1 MNKYKLVLLLVA
13 LFGSDYFFLNGQPKA
28 SISGY
33 VTNASTGEE
42 LIGATV
48 FVSELNTGIFTNNYG
63 FYSLSMPQGKYSVSF
78 SFMGFDT
85 QTKVIDLNTNTKLDI
100 ELLEKSTEIKEI
112 KVTAEGVDRN
122 IKSTEMSV
130 VRLNVK
136 EIKQIPVI
144 FGEQDILKIIQLM
157 PGVKAAGEGNSGFY
171 VRGGGADQNLVLLDE
186 APVYN
191 ASHLLGFFSVF
202 NSDAINDAK
211 LFKGGIPAEYG
222 GRLSSVLDVNTN
234 NGNLKQFS
242 ASGGIGLIS
251 SRLTLEAPIIPDR
264 ASFVV
269 SGRRTYADLFLKLS
283 KNENQR
289 NTSLYFYDI
298 NAKVNYK
305 VNDKNR
311 IFLSSYSGRDLF
323 KFADQFG
330 INWGNVTSTFRWNH
344 VFGEKLFLNTSLIY
358 SIFDYGIEFQAAE
371 DLVTIESGIE
381 DFNWKEDFQY
391 SINPKQNMKFGL
403 NVIHHTFKPGTL
415 SSDNQSVINGLILE
429 QKYAIE
435 SAAYFAIESNFSSWL
450 KVNYGVRYSRFDA
463 LGPGSTYAFDSD
475 DNVMDTLTYAKN
487 EQIAV
492 YDGLEPRVS
501 VNFILNDQN
510 SIKLSYNR
518 THQFIHLLSTS
529 SSGSPT
535 DLWIPSSDIV
545 KPQEADQ
552 VAMGYFFNFKENV
565 YESSVEVY
573 YKDLRNQIDY
583 QNGADILLNELV
595 ESQLVFGV
603 GRSYGVELLIQK
615 NTGKLTGWIGY
626 TLSRTERLFD
636 EINQNEWYPAKQD
649 RTHDVSIVAMYRFN
663 PKWTVSGSWV
673 YNTGDAVTFPSGKYN
688 IDGQVINLY
697 TERNGYRMPSYHRLD
712 LGATFTNKK
721 RERWESS
728 WNFSIYNVYA
738 RYNAYSISFRAN
750 EDDPSKTEAV
760 QMSLFSIIPS
770 ITYNFKF

>member
-13 LFGSDYFFLNGQPKA
+13 LFGSGYFFLNGQPKA
-28 SISGY
+28 SINGY

-48 FVSELNTGIFTNNYG
+48 FITELNVGAFTNNYG
-63 FYSLSMPQGKYSVSF
+63 FYSLSLPQGQYSVSF

-85 QTKVIDLNTNTKLDI
+85 QTKIIDLKTNIKLSI
-100 ELLEKSTEIKEI
+100 ELLEKSTEIEEI
-112 KVTAEGVDRN
+112 KVTADGIDRN

-202 NSDAINDAK
+202 NSDAINNAK

-251 SRLTLEAPIIPDR
+251 SRLTIEAPIIPDR

-298 NAKVNYK
+298 NAKINYK
-305 VNDKNR
+305 INDKNR
-311 IFLSSYSGRDLF
+311 VFLSLYSGRDLF

-330 INWGNVTSTFRWNH
+330 INWGNATSTFRWNH

-358 SIFDYGIEFQAAE
+358 SVFDYGIGFQAAE
-371 DLVTIESGIE
+371 DLISIESGIE

-391 SINPKQNMKFGL
+391 SINPKQNIKFGL
-403 NVIHHTFKPGTL
+403 NAIHHTFKPGTL
-415 SSDNQSVINGLILE
+415 SSDNQSVINGLIIE

-435 SAAYFAIESNFSSWL
+435 SAVYFAIESNFSSWL
-450 KVNYGVRYSRFDA
+450 KMNYGIRYSRFDV
-463 LGPGSTYAFDSD
+463 LGPGSTYTFDSD
-475 DNVMDTLTYAKN
+475 DNVTDTLTYAKN
-487 EQIAV
+487 EQIAT
-492 YDGLEPRVS
+492 YNGLEPRVS

-518 THQFIHLLSTS
+518 THQFVHLLSTS

-535 DLWIPSSDIV
+535 DLWMPSSDIV

-552 VAMGYFFNFKENV
+552 IAMGYFFNFKENS

-603 GRSYGVELLIQK
+603 GQSYGVELLIQK
-615 NTGKLTGWIGY
+615 NAGKLTGWIGY

-649 RTHDVSIVAMYRFN
+649 RTHDISIVAMYRFN
-663 PKWTVSGSWV
+663 PKWTISGSWV

-721 RERWESS
+721 RTRWESS

-738 RYNAYSISFRAN
+738 RHNAYSISFRAN
-750 EDDPSKTEAV
+750 ENDPSKTEAV